1 MGDKLWRLCGP
12 AELRAL
18 GEGLVNIGDEILDV
32 FQADRD
38 PDEAVRDADG
48 EAVGLRDALART

>member
-1 MGDKLWRLCGP
+1 MWRLCGP